1 MAAAAKKGDEAPE
14 GEAKKGG
21 GLKLVLIVVA
31 GLVLVGGGGAAAWF
45 LGLLGGGKSE
55 AATAAHGEAAGDG
68 HGDGHGAPSAEP
80 LPPQVTFV
88 DLPDILVNLKST
100 NKRPR
105 FLKLKVALEVKDA
118 HTAEQVKA
126 LTPRIM
132 DGFQLYLRALD
143 ADEIQGSSGML
154 TLKEELLAR
163 INQAVAPARIADVL
177 LKEIL
182 VQ

>member
-1 MAAAAKKGDEAPE
+1 MAAAKKAEEAAE
-14 GEAKKGG
+14 GAAEKGG
-21 GLKLVLIVVA
+21 GRKLVLILAAV
-31 GLVLVGGGGAAAWF
+31 LVLAGGGGAAAWF
-45 LGLLGGGKSE
+45 LGLFGGGKSE
-55 AATAAHGEAAGDG
+55 AAAPAQGGAHPEGQGG
-68 HGDGHGAPSAEP
+68 QPAEP
-80 LPPQVTFV
+80 VGPPVVFV

-118 HTAEQVKA
+118 RTAEQVKL
-126 LTPRIM
+126 LTPRIL

-143 ADEIQGSSGML
+143 ADEIQGSNGML

-163 INQAVAPARIADVL
+163 INQAVAPSRITDVL

>member
-1 MAAAAKKGDEAPE
+1 MAAAKKGGETE
-14 GEAKKGG
+14 GEEKKGG
-21 GLKLVLIVVA
+21 GLKLVLLLAAV
-31 GLVLVGGGGAAAWF
+31 LVVGGGGAAAAWF
-45 LGLLGGGKSE
+45 LGLFGGGKSE
-55 AATAAHGEAAGDG
+55 AAAPAHAAPAAD
-68 HGDGHGAPSAEP
+68 DHGAPPADP
-80 LPPQVTFV
+80 HGAAPVPQFAFV

-118 HTAEQVKA
+118 RTAEQVKA

-143 ADEIQGSSGML
+143 ADEIQGSNGML

-163 INQAVAPARIADVL
+163 INQAVAPNRINDVL